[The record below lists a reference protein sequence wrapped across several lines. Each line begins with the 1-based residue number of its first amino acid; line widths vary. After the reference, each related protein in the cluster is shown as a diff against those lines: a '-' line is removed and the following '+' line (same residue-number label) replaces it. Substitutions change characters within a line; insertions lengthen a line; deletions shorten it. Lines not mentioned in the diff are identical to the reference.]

1 MVINV
6 TLKGASR
13 KKASI
18 GTSAWLPG
26 SWKDAHSCANSSE
39 VGKLLAVQVPIL
51 HSCSLETF
59 CFWPSRCL
67 LCATPKLPFLCHLFW
82 VTQTRNLHDT
92 SLLPPH
98 QVLSNL
104 LSQCS
109 LFPSPVP
116 WFSLFVN
123 VWKIYMPFLQLS
135 CSPGSCTLGH
145 S

>member
-1 MVINV
+1 MINV

-13 KKASI
+13 KASI
-18 GTSAWLPG
+18 GTSARLPG

-39 VGKLLAVQVPIL
+39 AGKLPAVQVPIL
-51 HSCSLETF
+51 HSCSLETTPNILF
-59 CFWPSRCL
+59 SAFSLFTLQL
-67 LCATPKLPFLCHLFW
+67 LNCHFFALFW

-92 SLLPPH
+92 SLLLPH

-109 LFPSPVP
+109 LFPPPVP
-116 WFSLFVN
+116 WFSLFVH